1 MEKSVVVYFIIDGPV
16 IPKGRPRF
24 TRVGKAY
31 TPKRTHDYEKKVK
44 DAYLSE
50 YPSGMAFETEP
61 LEMILNVYMAVPKSF
76 SKKKRD
82 HMICFEYPTL
92 HKGDADNFLKS
103 VADALNGVAYT
114 DDCQIVSAVV
124 NKIWSETD
132 KAEVILRV
140 KERKEE

>member
-1 MEKSVVVYFIIDGPV
+1 MKEIYFIVDGPV

-24 TRVGKAY
+24 TRGGRTY
-31 TPKRTHDYEKKVK
+31 TPKRTHDYETKVK
-44 DAYLSE
+44 DAYLRE
-50 YPSGMAFETEP
+50 YPSGMAFKDEP
-61 LEMILNVYMAVPKSF
+61 LEMVLNVYMAVPKSF

-103 VADALNGVAYT
+103 IADACNGVVYT
-114 DDCQIVSAVV
+114 DDCQIVSAIV

-132 KAEVILRV
+132 KAEVTIRE
-140 KERKEE
+140 KKR

>member
-1 MEKSVVVYFIIDGPV
+1 MGNTTIKDIYFIIDGPV

-24 TRVGKAY
+24 ARGRTY

-103 VADALNGVAYT
+103 VADALNGIAYT
-114 DDCQIVSAVV
+114 DDCQIVTATV

-132 KAEVILRV
+132 RAEVTLREV
-140 KERKEE
+140 KK

>member
-1 MEKSVVVYFIIDGPV
+1 MKDIYFVIDGPV

-24 TRVGKAY
+24 TRGGRTY
-31 TPKRTHDYEKKVK
+31 TPKRTHDYETKVK
-44 DAYLSE
+44 DAYLRE
-50 YPSGMAFETEP
+50 YPSGMAFKDEP

-103 VADALNGVAYT
+103 IADACNGVVYT
-114 DDCQIVSAVV
+114 DDCQIVSAIV

-132 KAEVILRV
+132 KAEVTIRE
-140 KERKEE
+140 KKR

>member
-1 MEKSVVVYFIIDGPV
+1 MNDVYFIIDGPV

-114 DDCQIVSAVV
+114 DDCQIVTATV

-132 KAEVILRV
+132 RAEVTLREV
-140 KERKEE
+140 KK